1 VRGELVSTQK
11 EHSAVAPSRSPT
23 GCRSDAMGAV
33 PRRLVAEHE
42 VRDEVKRWAGAI
54 AAYPQQVDAR
64 VAAQRWCETWERAW
78 RGHDHGDIAALYA
91 DDAVLEAHAARR
103 PENYIEP
110 TLAVEHS
117 IECEFDEPLVDGDR
131 AAAAWRAELR
141 LEPGRSEQLAG
152 VSLLR
157 FDTAGLV
164 VHQLDFWARG
174 L

>member
-1 VRGELVSTQK
+1 
-11 EHSAVAPSRSPT
+11 
-23 GCRSDAMGAV
+23 M
-33 PRRLVAEHE
+33 
-42 VRDEVKRWAGAI
+42 
-54 AAYPQQVDAR
+54 DAR

-103 PENYIEP
+103 PENYYIEP
-110 TLAVEHS
+110 TLAAGHT

-131 AAAAWRAELR
+131 AAAAWRAKRRSER
-141 LEPGRSEQLAG
+141 GGSEQLAG

-164 VHQLDFWARG
+164 IHQLDSGLARRNG
-174 L
+174 QPSAAMLTDVVEPEHAGA